1 MTMKLSKLLL
11 LLAPAGLTVI
21 SADSPV
27 VAATA
32 TANLQVTVNVNNN
45 CTISST
51 AVTFPNYDPIITDTT
66 DPDDSNG
73 GAVTVTCTKGTVAH
87 IGLGL
92 GASPSG
98 TQRRMKNSG
107 TDYINYQLYQNS
119 GRTTVWGNDSNTW
132 FTPNPAAAP
141 DKNPR
146 TFTVYGRIPSGQD
159 VPAGNY
165 SDTVVATVNF

>member
-11 LLAPAGLTVI
+11 ALASTGFLVI
-21 SADSPV
+21 SSDSSV
-27 VAATA
+27 IAATA
-32 TANLQVTVNVNNN
+32 TSTFQVSVSVNNN

-51 AVTFPNYDPIITDTT
+51 AVTFPNYDPISTHATN
-66 DPDDSNG
+66 PDDSNG
-73 GAVTVTCTKGTVAH
+73 GTVTVTCTRGTVTH

-92 GASPSG
+92 GANASG
-98 TQRRMKNSG
+98 SQRRMKDGG
-107 TDYINYQLYQNS
+107 TNYINYQLYQDT
-119 GRTTVWGNDSNTW
+119 GRTTVWGNDSSSW

-146 TFTVYGRIPSGQD
+146 TFTVNGRIPSGQD
-159 VPAGNY
+159 VPAGTY

>member
-11 LLAPAGLTVI
+11 VLAFAGLTVVSSD
-21 SADSPV
+21 SA

-32 TANLQVTVNVNNN
+32 TANLPVSVTVANN

-51 AVTFPNYDPIITDTT
+51 AVTFPNYDPIVTHATS
-66 DPDDSNG
+66 PDDSNA
-73 GAVTVTCTKGTVAH
+73 GAVTVTCTKGTVAN

-92 GASPSG
+92 GGNASG
-98 TQRRMKNSG
+98 TQRRMKDGGSN
-107 TDYINYQLYQNS
+107 YISYELYQNT
-119 GRTTVWGNDSNTW
+119 GRTIVWGNAAGSW
-132 FTPNPAAAP
+132 FTPTPAAAP

-146 TFTVYGRIPSGQD
+146 TFTVYGRISAGQD

-165 SDTVVATVNF
+165 TDTVVATVNF